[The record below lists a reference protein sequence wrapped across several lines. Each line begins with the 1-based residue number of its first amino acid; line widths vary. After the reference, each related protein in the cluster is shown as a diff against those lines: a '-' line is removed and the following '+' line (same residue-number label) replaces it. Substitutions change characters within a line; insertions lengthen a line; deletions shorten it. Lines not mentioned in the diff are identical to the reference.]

1 MQTVRRKKR
10 SQWQDVFRRF
20 KKHKLA
26 VVGLI
31 MLAILFVVAIVSIFV
46 VDYDDVVAQDT
57 SNKLAKWSAEHPLGT
72 DTFGRDILS
81 RLLYASRFSL
91 TIGFAVVTLSMT
103 AGLVI
108 GAVAGFYGKYIDA
121 VLMRIIDM
129 FIAIP
134 VHLFA
139 IAVVAV
145 LGPGIVNLTIAISLA
160 NISGYARL
168 MRSAVLGVKE
178 MDYIEAARASGA
190 SNFRILW
197 RHIVPATLAPMIVQ
211 ATLGI
216 GFAII
221 CASALSFLGL
231 GILPPNPEWGSMLA
245 EGQPVISISP
255 NLVLVSG
262 ITIMYVVLAFNLV
275 GDGLREA
282 LDPKMKN

>member
-20 KKHKLA
+20 KKNRLA
-26 VVGLI
+26 VVGLV
-31 MLAILFVVAIVSIFV
+31 MLVLLFIIAILSIFI
-46 VDYDDVVAQDT
+46 VDYDDVVAQDVG
-57 SNKLAKWSAEHPLGT
+57 NKLAKWSREHPLGT

-81 RLLYASRFSL
+81 RLLYASRFSI
-91 TIGFAVVTLSMT
+91 TIGFAVVIISMT
-103 AGLVI
+103 AGIII
-108 GAVAGFYGKYIDA
+108 GAVAGFYGKFIDG
-121 VLMRIIDM
+121 LFMRIIDM

-145 LGPGIVNLTIAISLA
+145 LGPGIINLTIAISLA

-197 RHIVPATLAPMIVQ
+197 RHIIPATLAPMIVQ

-255 NLVLVSG
+255 NLVLIAG
-262 ITIMYVVLAFNLV
+262 FTIMYVVLAFNLV

>member
-1 MQTVRRKKR
+1 METKRRKKR

-20 KKHKLA
+20 KKNRLA

-31 MLAILFVVAIVSIFV
+31 MLLVLFVIAILSIFI
-46 VDYDDVVAQDT
+46 VDYENVVTQNV
-57 SNKLAKWSAEHPLGT
+57 SNKLAPWSAEHPLGT

-81 RLLYASRFSL
+81 RLLYASRYSI
-91 TIGFAVVTLSMT
+91 TIGFAVVILSIS
-103 AGLVI
+103 AGIII
-108 GAVAGFYGKYIDA
+108 GSVAGYYGGIVDTI
-121 VLMRIIDM
+121 LMRITDIL
-129 FIAIP
+129 IAIP

-178 MDYIEAARASGA
+178 MDYIEAARALGA

-197 RHIVPATLAPMIVQ
+197 KHIIPATLAPMIVQ
-211 ATLGI
+211 ATLGV

-221 CASALSFLGL
+221 CASALSYLGL
-231 GILPPNPEWGSMLA
+231 GILPPDPEWGAMLA

-255 NLVLVSG
+255 NLVLVAG
-262 ITIMYVVLAFNLV
+262 FTIMYVVLAFNLV